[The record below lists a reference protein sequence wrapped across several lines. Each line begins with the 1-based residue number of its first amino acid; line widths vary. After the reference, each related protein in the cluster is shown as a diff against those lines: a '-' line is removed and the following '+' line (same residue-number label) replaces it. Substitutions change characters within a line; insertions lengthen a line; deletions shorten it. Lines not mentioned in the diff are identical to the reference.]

1 MHTIALFCIDMLR
14 VSAQTGAL
22 MPIKEFVTVRIPKD
36 IFEKA
41 KTAAHDLG
49 DPGAAWVIVRSVI
62 EMLELAEIDHGDRRV
77 PKLVR
82 TLDAA
87 RSDGPLLPEGEP
99 RRGTAE
105 PERSHAGHRKLVV
118 KGARG

>member
-1 MHTIALFCIDMLR
+1 MR
-14 VSAQTGAL
+14 V
-22 MPIKEFVTVRIPKD
+22 KEFVTVRIPKE

-41 KTAAHDLG
+41 KTAAQDLG

-62 EMLELAEIDHGDRRV
+62 EMLELAEIDEGERRV
-77 PKLVR
+77 PKLIR

-87 RSDGPLLPEGEP
+87 RSEGALLSESSA
-99 RRGTAE
+99 RGQNETAD
-105 PERSHAGHRKLVV
+105 RSRGHRKLVV

>member
-1 MHTIALFCIDMLR
+1 
-14 VSAQTGAL
+14 
-22 MPIKEFVTVRIPKD
+22 MPIKEFVTVRIPKE

-41 KTAAHDLG
+41 KTAASDLG

-62 EMLELAEIDHGDRRV
+62 EMLELAEIDQGERRV

-87 RSDGPLLPEGEP
+87 RSEGALLPDG
-99 RRGTAE
+99 GA
-105 PERSHAGHRKLVV
+105 RSEHAAATDRARSQRKLVV

>member
-1 MHTIALFCIDMLR
+1 
-14 VSAQTGAL
+14 
-22 MPIKEFVTVRIPKD
+22 MPIKEFVTVRVPKE

-41 KTAAHDLG
+41 KTAAKDLG

-62 EMLELAEIDHGDRRV
+62 EMLELAEIDQGERRV

-87 RSDGPLLPEGEP
+87 RSEGALLPQEGAA
-99 RRGTAE
+99 RGGHTEAAD
-105 PERSHAGHRKLVV
+105 RTRGHRKLVV